1 MPRHIA
7 FLRAINVG
15 GHTVTMDRL
24 GKLFRELGLKDVE
37 TFIASGNVI
46 FRSTAKAASLEA
58 KLERHLH
65 DALGF
70 EVATFIRT
78 DAEVA
83 SVAGYRAFK
92 DTPADFT
99 GALVVGFLREPL
111 DAATRRAVLAL
122 KTDID
127 DLHVNGRELYWRTA
141 GGQSDST
148 LTNALFER
156 TLKGKATFRNINTVT
171 RLAAR
176 YPLQGT

>member
-15 GHTVTMDRL
+15 SHTVTMDRL

-46 FRSTAKAASLEA
+46 FNSAAKPASLEA
-58 KLERHLH
+58 KLERHLQQ
-65 DALGF
+65 ALGY

-83 SVAGYRAFK
+83 RVAGHVPFK
-92 DTPADFT
+92 DTPAGFA
-99 GALVVGFLREPL
+99 GALVVGFLRQPL
-111 DAATRRAVLAL
+111 DAATKKAVLAL
-122 KTDID
+122 STTVDA
-127 DLHVNGRELYWRTA
+127 LHVNDRELYWRTA
-141 GGQSDST
+141 RGQSDST
-148 LTNALFER
+148 LTYALFER
-156 TLKGKATFRNINTVT
+156 TLKGKATFRNINTVM

-176 YPLQGT
+176 YPIKGT

>member
-15 GHTVTMDRL
+15 SHTVTMDRL

-46 FRSTAKAASLEA
+46 FRSPAKSASLET
-58 KLERHLH
+58 KVERHLH
-65 DALGF
+65 QALGY

-83 SVAGYRAFK
+83 SIAGYRPFR
-92 DTPADFT
+92 DTPPDFA
-99 GALVVGFLREPL
+99 GSLVVGFLRGPI
-111 DAATRRAVLAL
+111 DAATTRAIVAL
-122 KTDID
+122 KTEVDA
-127 DLHVNGRELYWRTA
+127 LHVNGRELYWRTA
-141 GGQSDST
+141 AVMSDST
-148 LTNALFER
+148 LSYAHFER
-156 TLKGKATFRNINTVT
+156 ILKGRATFRNVNTVA

-176 YPLQGT
+176 YPVSGT

>member
-15 GHTVTMDRL
+15 GHTVRMDLLCRL
-24 GKLFRELGLKDVE
+24 FEELGLKDVE

-46 FRSTAKAASLEA
+46 FRSPAKSASLEVRV
-58 KLERHLH
+58 ERHLH
-65 DALGF
+65 QALGY
-70 EVATFIRT
+70 EVATFIRNE
-78 DAEVA
+78 AEIAAVA
-83 SVAGYRAFK
+83 AYRPFK
-92 DTPADFT
+92 HLPADFT

-122 KTDID
+122 KTEID
-127 DLHVNGRELYWRTA
+127 DLHVNGRELYWHTT

-148 LTNALFER
+148 LSNALFER

-176 YPLQGT
+176 YPIKGT

>member
-1 MPRHIA
+1 MRHIA

-24 GKLFRELGLKDVE
+24 RQLFGQLGLKDVE

-46 FRSTAKAASLEA
+46 FTSAAKAASLES
-58 KLERHLH
+58 KVERHLH
-65 DALGF
+65 QALGY

-78 DAEVA
+78 EAEVRA
-83 SVAGYRAFK
+83 VAAYRAFK
-92 DTPADFT
+92 DTPAGFA
-99 GALVVGFLREPL
+99 GAMVVGFLREPL
-111 DAATRRAVLAL
+111 DAATKRAVLAL

-127 DLHVNGRELYWRTA
+127 DLHVNGRELFWRTA

-176 YPLQGT
+176 YPVQGA

>member
-15 GHTVTMDRL
+15 GHTVTMARL
-24 GKLFRELGLKDVE
+24 KQLFEDLNLSDVE

-46 FRSTAKAASLEA
+46 FRSPAKATGLEA
-58 KLERHLH
+58 KIERHLH
-65 DALGF
+65 QALGY
-70 EVATFIRT
+70 EVHTFIRSES
-78 DAEVA
+78 EVA
-83 SVAGYRAFK
+83 AIAGYKPFR
-92 DTPADFT
+92 TVPANFA
-99 GALVVGFLREPL
+99 GAMVVGFLRGPL
-111 DAATRRAVLAL
+111 DSQTTKAVLAL
-122 KTDID
+122 RTAID

-156 TLKGKATFRNINTVT
+156 TLKGRATFRNINTVT

-176 YPLQGT
+176 YPSEGT

>member
-1 MPRHIA
+1 MPRYIA

-24 GKLFRELGLKDVE
+24 SKLFRELGLKDVE

-46 FRSTAKAASLEA
+46 FRSAAKPASLET
-58 KLERHLH
+58 KVERHLSE
-65 DALGF
+65 ALGYP
-70 EVATFIRT
+70 VATFIRS

-83 SVAGYRAFK
+83 SVAGYRPFK
-92 DTPADFT
+92 DTPAEFA
-99 GALVVGFLREPL
+99 GALVVGFLRAPL
-111 DAATRRAVLAL
+111 DAATTRAVLAL

-127 DLHVNGRELYWRTA
+127 DLHVNGRELHWRTA

-148 LTNALFER
+148 LSNALFER

-176 YPLQGT
+176 YPVQGT

>member
-15 GHTVTMDRL
+15 GHTVKMDRL
-24 GKLFRELGLKDVE
+24 AALFTELGLKDVE

-46 FRSTAKAASLEA
+46 FSSAARSTSLEA
-58 KLERHLH
+58 KIERHLH
-65 DALGF
+65 EALGY
-70 EVATFIRT
+70 EVHTFIRS

-92 DTPADFT
+92 DTPADFA

-111 DAATRRAVLAL
+111 DAATTRAVLAL

-127 DLHVNGRELYWRTA
+127 NLHVNGRELYWRTA
-141 GGQSDST
+141 GGQSDSK
-148 LTNALFER
+148 LTNAFFER
-156 TLKGKATFRNINTVT
+156 TLKGRVTFRNINTVT

-176 YPLQGT
+176 YPA

>member
-15 GHTVTMDRL
+15 GHTVTMARL
-24 GKLFRELGLKDVE
+24 RDLFEELGLKEVE
-37 TFIASGNVI
+37 TFIASGNII
-46 FRSTAKAASLEA
+46 FSSAAKSATLETR
-58 KLERHLH
+58 LEKHLH
-65 DALGF
+65 QALGY
-70 EVATFIRT
+70 EVATFIRS

-83 SVAGYRAFK
+83 AVARYRPFK
-92 DTPADFT
+92 DTPADFA
-99 GALVVGFLREPL
+99 GALVVGFLRAPL
-111 DAATRRAVLAL
+111 DAATKKAILAL

-127 DLHVNGRELYWRTA
+127 DLHVNAREVYWRTA

-148 LTNALFER
+148 LSNALFER

-176 YPLQGT
+176 YPI

>member
-24 GKLFRELGLKDVE
+24 RQLFTGLGLKDVE

-46 FRSTAKAASLEA
+46 FSSAARSASLEA
-58 KLERHLH
+58 KVERHLH
-65 DALGF
+65 DALGY
-70 EVATFIRT
+70 EVATFIRSE
-78 DAEVA
+78 AEVA
-83 SVAGYRAFK
+83 AVAGYRAFK
-92 DTPADFT
+92 DTPTGFK

-111 DAATRRAVLAL
+111 DAATKRAVLAL

-148 LTNALFER
+148 LSNALFER

-176 YPLQGT
+176 YPIKGA

>member
-15 GHTVTMDRL
+15 GHTVKMDRL
-24 GKLFRELGLKDVE
+24 AALFTELGLKDVE

-46 FRSTAKAASLEA
+46 FNSTARSASLEA
-58 KLERHLH
+58 RVEKHLYQ
-65 DALGF
+65 ALGY
-70 EVATFIRT
+70 EVATFIRS
-78 DAEVA
+78 DSEVA

-92 DTPADFT
+92 DTPAGFA
-99 GALVVGFLREPL
+99 GAQVVGFLREPL
-111 DAATRRAVLAL
+111 DAATTRAVLAL

-127 DLHVNGRELYWRTA
+127 HLHVNGREIYWRTA
-141 GGQSDST
+141 GGQSDSV

-156 TLKGKATFRNINTVT
+156 TVKGKATFRNINTVT

-176 YPLQGT
+176 YPVKGT